1 VVSRIN
7 TLSHYWGGGTISSE
21 GIMWAWRTLDP
32 GKPFGDAKPYGQSRK
47 FIVLMT
53 DGENMISANNRDNGN
68 PSSDYTSYGYLWQN
82 RLGTTNFDQA
92 ALALDRKMTQACD
105 GAKAR
110 GITVITILFRE
121 SSQRAVD
128 NVRNCASNPGLFYRA
143 NDQASLD
150 AAFQNVA
157 AQISNL
163 RLSR

>member
-1 VVSRIN
+1 
-7 TLSHYWGGGTISSE
+7 
-21 GIMWAWRTLDP
+21 
-32 GKPFGDAKPYGQSRK
+32 
-47 FIVLMT
+47 
-53 DGENMISANNRDNGN
+53 
-68 PSSDYTSYGYLWQN
+68 
-82 RLGTTNFDQA
+82 
-92 ALALDRKMTQACD
+92 MTQACD